1 MAAYSTYTDPEL
13 VALLKQGD
21 QTAFEQ
27 LYRNYSVRILKRLV
41 RLLKDEETAKEIL
54 QDVYL
59 KIWEKREGL
68 DPEQSFRSFLFR
80 MAENMVMDFFRKAA
94 SNKKMMDHLIAVST
108 ELYYDDES
116 VNVGTTYNDVLHA
129 AKTSDHFPTPS
140 AISRIFPVHQL
151 QEMHP

>member
-94 SNKKMMDHLIAVST
+94 VST